1 MPFPPALTPEYVVV
15 LLIDYQFGSIR
26 VVLLQ
31 FKKEGMKVAVEKKK
45 FTWLQAAGWCLSVM
59 LVLSLCTLTG
69 CRKKKV
75 EKKVEI
81 IKPVKLTTVKERGVK
96 VVRTFPGKVRAARR
110 SVLSFKVSGPLVK
123 LPVDEGQF
131 VNKGDLIAQIDQR
144 DFINAVNE
152 ARARY
157 REAEQQFKRYK
168 ELYAK
173 KQVSKADYDRYR
185 AARDVAAAQ
194 LADARNAL
202 GDTTLKAPFDGVI
215 SKRYV
220 ENYYKVQAKEP
231 IVNLQDISR
240 IEILVDVPELFIAE
254 IRDSGMIDLQASFES
269 LPGKKFPLKIKEY
282 STQADPATQTY
293 QVVLVMD
300 RPEGAN
306 ILPGM
311 TAWVTATVRD
321 VAGKMSSHIIIPA
334 IAVMDAPG
342 NKPCVW
348 VYDEKAGVVH
358 KREVKVGSLDGS
370 SNIVITSGLK
380 PGEMV
385 VIAGVTKLEEGMKVR
400 PWEKQREGK

>member
-1 MPFPPALTPEYVVV
+1 VAVNKKQSIRWQAITGICLV
-15 LLIDYQFGSIR
+15 LL
-26 VVLLQ
+26 
-31 FKKEGMKVAVEKKK
+31 
-45 FTWLQAAGWCLSVM
+45 LS
-59 LVLSLCTLTG
+59 LVLCSLAG
-69 CRKKKV
+69 CRKEKV
-75 EKKVEI
+75 EKKPEVV
-81 IKPVKLTTVKERGVK
+81 KPVKLTTVKERGVK
-96 VVRTFPGKVRAARR
+96 LERTFPGKVRAARR

-131 VNKGDLIAQIDQR
+131 VKQGELIAQIDQR

-157 REAEQQFKRYK
+157 REAEQQFRRYK

-185 AARDVAAAQ
+185 AARDVAQAQ
-194 LADARNAL
+194 LTDARNAL
-202 GDTTLKAPFDGVI
+202 GDTTLRAPFDGVI

-220 ENYYKVQAKEP
+220 ENYYKVKAKEP
-231 IVNLQDISR
+231 IVNLQDISE

-254 IRDSGMIDLQASFES
+254 IRDSGMVDLKANFES
-269 LPGKKFPLKIKEY
+269 LPGKKFPLKVKEY

-293 QVVLVMD
+293 QVVLVMK
-300 RPEGAN
+300 RPDGAN

-311 TAWVTATVRD
+311 TCWVTAVVGD
-321 VAGKMSSHIIIPA
+321 VNGRMSSQIVVPA

-358 KREVKVGSLDGS
+358 KREVEVGPLEGS
-370 SNIVITSGLK
+370 SNIVIKSGLK

-385 VIAGVTKLEEGMKVR
+385 VIAGVTKLQEGMKVR